1 MSHTIHFSLDGEEV
15 TTTEHEMT
23 PDQIIHD
30 LGGKDPTQNYLV
42 ELRGK
47 DQQESF
53 KGRGEEPVHL
63 HDNQR
68 FIIVSLGST
77 PVSDL
82 TGFGRGVFVD
92 GLRKLG
98 YVVELKDAEGSRIT
112 FEYPVGSGKFVGKTF
127 RIGLEIPPDFPA
139 SVPGGPHVSPRVHGG
154 RPTGV
159 AHPTSNI
166 HESPGFGPDWE
177 YWSRPFP
184 NWQAEP
190 CKTVE
195 TYLAHLW
202 RLWDTQ

>member
-63 HDNQR
+63 HDNPR

-112 FEYPVGSGKFVGKTF
+112 FEYPVGSGKFVGKWTAAGF
-127 RIGLEIPPDFPA
+127 TDTELRCDDETGGGAWLREGHSTA
-139 SVPGGPHVSPRVHGG
+139 SS
-154 RPTGV
+154 
-159 AHPTSNI
+159 S
-166 HESPGFGPDWE
+166 
-177 YWSRPFP
+177 SR
-184 NWQAEP
+184 
-190 CKTVE
+190 
-195 TYLAHLW
+195 
-202 RLWDTQ
+202 R